1 MNIAPLHRHFL
12 GVERSVTGRAWRDRL
27 DERGNARA
35 LAIVQRHGVPELL
48 ARIIAGREIE
58 ADAVGGYLDPTLK
71 SLMPD
76 PDVLTDMAAA
86 ATRIADAVERGETVA
101 IFGDYDVDGATST
114 ALLASFLRRGGL
126 DPLLHIPDRI
136 FEGLRAERRGDPRA
150 RRARRKASR
159 HRRLRHHE
167 PRAAGRSRAARPR
180 HRRHRSPPGRRGAAQ
195 GGDRQSE
202 PARRSLRARPSRRR
216 RPGVPDDRRGQ
227 PRAAPPRLLERVAAR
242 ARTCSTLSTSSR
254 SAPSPT
260 WCRSSASTAPSS
272 PRG

>member
-1 MNIAPLHRHFL
+1 MTIALLHRHFL

-58 ADAVGGYLDPTLK
+58 ADAVGPYLDPTLK

-76 PDVLTDMAAA
+76 PDVLTDMAVA

-101 IFGDYDVDGATST
+101 IFGDYDVDGATSA

-136 FEGLRAERRGDPRA
+136 FEGYGPNVEAIRALAERGAKLLVTVDCGTT
-150 RRARRKASR
+150 S
-159 HRRLRHHE
+159 LE
-167 PRAAGRSRAARPR
+167 PLAEAARLGLDTVVIDHHQADEELPKATIVN
-180 HRRHRSPPGRRGAAQ
+180 PN
-195 GGDRQSE
+195 RQ
-202 PARRSLRARPSRRR
+202 RRSLRARPSRRR
-216 RPGVPDDRRGQ
+216 RPRVPDHRRGQ
-227 PRAAPPRLLERVAAR
+227 PRAAPARLLDCVAA
-242 ARTCSTLSTSSR
+242 
-254 SAPSPT
+254 
-260 WCRSSASTAPSS
+260 
-272 PRG
+272 